1 MKRKAQAD
9 KLVNM
14 IRKCWRSALQNED
27 MEFYSR
33 NQYHLHCCE
42 KHSMLHVVPLQTK
55 LIAVFKLCE
64 LKHFLISH

>member
-14 IRKCWRSALQNED
+14 MRKCWRSALQNED

-33 NQYHLHCCE
+33 NQYHCLTHQHCCE
-42 KHSMLHVVPLQTK
+42 EHCMLYEVPLQTK
-55 LIAVFKLCE
+55 LLALFKLW
-64 LKHFLISH
+64 